1 MQKTSFFKRIMTLFL
16 AFIMVLG
23 ILPLSSMVVPAQ
35 ALMDVSGGTGDPPA
49 TITNN
54 SHKFLGNYNSPVL
67 DPPRVTPRIFDFNVG
82 DGVAPG
88 FCGDHSKDI
97 NWGATWSSPQSLTGT
112 KYEVIMPLLAAYCQ
126 KWFYSRMLDEKHP
139 DWSVTQKKNQAKEDL
154 GSQFYYYTE
163 EERITGSAMVQAAAW
178 LAGADMLSNLSDH
191 DQQMLIAHER
201 NLTMKAANGF
211 VNETD
216 EEVARW
222 VANSVAAYAEGE
234 YGQWEAYIY
243 YPGGN
248 LQPIITVLPPG
259 PIDEFEGWIKI
270 KKTDLS
276 GNNLAGATFGIYV
289 DSGCQEGTER
299 ATFVT
304 TADEWT
310 YFNVSEYM
318 DSATQTFYLKEI
330 SAPDDYVA
338 NSKGYSVTVSSTNNS
353 TQETA
358 AAVNGGVAI
367 KNGLPQPPE
376 GVVNKVDQDG
386 NGIGPAT
393 FHFKSLTNSVD
404 ADFETDE
411 NGELQFQWTDPN
423 GENYIQPG
431 EYTVTEE
438 IAPPG
443 YEPSDEAQN
452 LRLWIEDIDG
462 VPRVSRSQCS
472 SPRGRGA

>member
-23 ILPLSSMVVPAQ
+23 ILPLSSMIVPAQ

-82 DGVAPG
+82 DGVSPG

-97 NWGATWSSPQSLTGT
+97 DWGATWSSPQSLTGT

-178 LAGADMLSNLSDH
+178 LAGADKLSDLSDH

-234 YGQWEAYIY
+234 YGQWKAYIY
-243 YPGGN
+243 YPGRD
-248 LQPIITVLPPG
+248 LQPIITVLPP
-259 PIDEFEGWIKI
+259 DDDTTEEKNGWIKI

-276 GNNLAGATFGIYV
+276 GNNLAGATFGIYL
-289 DSGCQEGTER
+289 DSGCQEGAEIDS
-299 ATFVT
+299 FT
-304 TADEWT
+304 TTGDEWT
-310 YFNVSEYM
+310 YYDVSELM

-376 GVVNKVDQDG
+376 GVVNKVDEDG

-393 FHFKSLTNSVD
+393 FHFKSLTNSLTTLTGLKSGRFYG
-404 ADFETDE
+404 A
-411 NGELQFQWTDPN
+411 G
-423 GENYIQPG
+423 
-431 EYTVTEE
+431 
-438 IAPPG
+438 
-443 YEPSDEAQN
+443 
-452 LRLWIEDIDG
+452 
-462 VPRVSRSQCS
+462 S
-472 SPRGRGA
+472 SGL